1 MAPLTVCNNE
11 TVRLAGSVVIVTV
24 VLTSGGLLSGCTT
37 APVHPEPAPA
47 PSRSAAEEAK
57 RAAAHQELEERFAR
71 QQLLLMER
79 EAQVKLLTQKLD
91 AAILEVVRA
100 MAKLRG
106 LESRAEA
113 ASNLAE
119 TEIAVKALHRDGA
132 ARQKDSD
139 LIQAEQLLTLAAA
152 EFKKENYSGT
162 VYLTNQA
169 KSLIKAREARSV
181 ESLPKMD
188 GEVAF
193 SVPLT
198 LRVVNKSNVREGPG
212 PSFKVLFAVGPD
224 APLTAYSYKGL
235 WVRIK
240 AYDGRNGW
248 MHYSLID
255 QR

>member
-1 MAPLTVCNNE
+1 LCNNE
-11 TVRLAGSVVIVTV
+11 TVRRVRSVVSLAL
-24 VLTSGGLLSGCTT
+24 VLASGSLLSACTT
-37 APVHPEPAPA
+37 VSPPEPASA
-47 PSRSAAEEAK
+47 PTRSAAEEAR
-57 RAAAHQELEERFAR
+57 RAAAHQELEERAAR
-71 QQLLLMER
+71 QQFLLMER

-119 TEIAVKALHRDGA
+119 SEIAVKTLLRDGA
-132 ARQKDSD
+132 SRQKDPD
-139 LIQAEQLLTLAAA
+139 LTQAEHLLTLAAA
-152 EFKKENYSGT
+152 EFKKENYSGS

-169 KSLIKAREARSV
+169 KALIKARETRSSGV
-181 ESLPKMD
+181 ESLPKAD
-188 GEVAF
+188 GEVPF
-193 SVPLT
+193 SFPLT
-198 LRVVNKSNVREGPG
+198 LRAVSKSNVREGPG
-212 PSFKVLFAVGPD
+212 PTFKVVFAVTPD

-240 AYDGRNGW
+240 ANDGRNGW
-248 MHYSLID
+248 IYYSLID

>member
-1 MAPLTVCNNE
+1 MMRRSGSLRGILVLVAGSLLSHCAPASHPPE
-11 TVRLAGSVVIVTV
+11 TVTQRRAGT
-24 VLTSGGLLSGCTT
+24 
-37 APVHPEPAPA
+37 
-47 PSRSAAEEAK
+47 EEAK
-57 RAAAHQELEERFAR
+57 RAVAYQDLEERAAR

-119 TEIAVKALHRDGA
+119 TEIALKSLPRDTAG
-132 ARQKDSD
+132 RPKDAD
-139 LIQAEQLLTLAAA
+139 LTQAEHLLALAAT

-162 VYLTNQA
+162 LYLTSQA
-169 KSLIKAREARSV
+169 KALIKARETRSSAV
-181 ESLPKMD
+181 DSLSKLD
-188 GEVAF
+188 GEVPF

-198 LRVVNKSNVREGPG
+198 LRTLTKSNVREGPG
-212 PSFKVLFAVGPD
+212 PTFRVLFAIEPD

-235 WVRIK
+235 WVRVK
-240 AYDGRNGW
+240 ANDGRNGW
-248 MHYSLID
+248 IYYSLID